1 LAVELNVRRG
11 QRHNLAAIAVILVAN
26 RDKHTRPSLSQLE
39 RTYGVSRKSL
49 RKYFAALIDNERDG
63 WLSSATR
70 DDNNL
75 TMLDFLLA
83 RVPKRGGAHAGQAK
97 RSPLADQVLRDA
109 VADKPEMYLDELA
122 AVLLARTGVRV
133 SVSTVHRWCA
143 QLGLTRKR
151 VAPVALAR
159 VSERVQRLRADYKQ
173 VTQPSLPSVVGNV
186 LFTDESHFD
195 ERSVQRRYGRAPS
208 GQKAVVAQPYNGGRA
223 RRERLTLLL
232 AVGVHRN
239 AVTQRLEPVVAAR
252 VSSGSTNAVVYADFV
267 TRE

>member
-109 VADKPEMYLDELA
+109 VADKPEMYLLDELA

-186 LFTDESHFD
+186 LFTDEWHS
-195 ERSVQRRYGRAPS
+195 STSAVYS
-208 GQKAVVAQPYNGGRA
+208 GD
-223 RRERLTLLL
+223 TD
-232 AVGVHRN
+232 VHRAVKRRWSHSRTTVVEHVAN
-239 AVTQRLEPVVAAR
+239 A
-252 VSSGSTNAVVYADFV
+252 
-267 TRE
+267 